1 MIYKANKQ
9 YDVKYLNTDGEE
21 KTIQITPETDMS
33 VPAMIKDLKEKDENF
48 FKLQE
53 GRKIYIKEDIN
64 TVEPEVT
71 EPVEQYE
78 DMTAVQ
84 AEMEQAIQ
92 MADAGTPEDNVA
104 LEVTSGTI
112 DVLLQDEKSAIDGYN
127 AFLEQVRGTIP
138 DVIFEVL
145 EKEMAEI
152 IRDEED
158 HINKLETIKSA
169 FHFENTPIIDNEI
182 EKEEIENE

>member
-9 YDVKYLNTDGEE
+9 YNVKYVTNTGEE
-21 KTIQITPETDMS
+21 KTVEVTPENDMS

-53 GRKIYIKEDIN
+53 GRKIYIKEDVAEIA
-64 TVEPEVT
+64 
-71 EPVEQYE
+71 PVEEYE

-84 AEMEQAIQ
+84 EEIENAVQQAEV
-92 MADAGTPEDNVA
+92 GTPEDNVA

-112 DVLLQDEKSAIDGYN
+112 DVLIQDEKAAIEGYN
-127 AFLEQVRGTIP
+127 AFLSQIRGTIP

-152 IRDEED
+152 IKDEED

-169 FHFENTPIIDNEI
+169 FHFESAPIIDTNV
-182 EKEEIENE
+182 EEGEYENE